1 MTRTRVLILI
11 NVAMLA
17 LFLAAVLALD
27 LIGARDEVLVAVFIL
42 ILGGGALA
50 ASEVIGH
57 YAERDEHRP
66 R

>member
-1 MTRTRVLILI
+1 MTRTRALILI

-27 LIGARDEVLVAVFIL
+27 LIGASDEVLVAVFIL
-42 ILGGGALA
+42 ILGGGALT

-57 YAERDEHRP
+57 YAERDERRP
-66 R
+66 Q